1 MQASTENVTSSRPM
15 IVTTTENIPDTRV
28 VKTIGQVFGLT
39 VRSRSLGGNIAA
51 GLKSLVGGEIGSYVK
66 LNEDARRQALDRMV
80 QNAAA
85 MGANAVTMMRF
96 DSTEMGRSMSEIV
109 AYGTA
114 RVVEMAADAPDPSA
128 RRAERAAMSVVE
140 WVILAVVVLGV
151 VIALFGWDRYRGNR
165 KSAGEAAAPSPR
177 ARCSLTQRLVS
188 GCACGTTR
196 RPASGNTAPSEPRPV
211 SMRAVATMPVFADL
225 PVARKGEVR

>member
-1 MQASTENVTSSRPM
+1 MQASTQSSAPPQLM

-51 GLKSLVGGEIGSYVK
+51 WLKSLAGGEIGSYVK

-96 DSTEMGRSMSEIV
+96 DSTEMGKTMTEIV

-114 RVVEMAADAPDPSA
+114 RV
-128 RRAERAAMSVVE
+128 
-140 WVILAVVVLGV
+140 I
-151 VIALFGWDRYRGNR
+151 
-165 KSAGEAAAPSPR
+165 EAATDAAHAMNAP
-177 ARCSLTQRLVS
+177 
-188 GCACGTTR
+188 G
-196 RPASGNTAPSEPRPV
+196 
-211 SMRAVATMPVFADL
+211 
-225 PVARKGEVR
+225 

>member
-1 MQASTENVTSSRPM
+1 MQASPENVTAPRPM

-51 GLKSLVGGEIGSYVK
+51 ALKNLAGGEIRSYVK
-66 LNEDARRQALDRMV
+66 LNEDSRRQALDRMV

-114 RVVEMAADAPDPSA
+114 RVVEWLPGPST
-128 RRAERAAMSVVE
+128 
-140 WVILAVVVLGV
+140 
-151 VIALFGWDRYRGNR
+151 
-165 KSAGEAAAPSPR
+165 P
-177 ARCSLTQRLVS
+177 
-188 GCACGTTR
+188 
-196 RPASGNTAPSEPRPV
+196 
-211 SMRAVATMPVFADL
+211 
-225 PVARKGEVR
+225 

>member
-1 MQASTENVTSSRPM
+1 MQASSDNVRSDNVRTARTM

-28 VKTIGQVFGLT
+28 VRTIGQVFGLT

-51 GLKSLVGGEIGSYVK
+51 LLKGLAGGEIRSYVK
-66 LNEDARRQALDRMV
+66 LNEDSRRQALDRLV

-114 RVVEMAADAPDPSA
+114 RVVEPAPGSA
-128 RRAERAAMSVVE
+128 S
-140 WVILAVVVLGV
+140 
-151 VIALFGWDRYRGNR
+151 
-165 KSAGEAAAPSPR
+165 
-177 ARCSLTQRLVS
+177 VS
-188 GCACGTTR
+188 GGR
-196 RPASGNTAPSEPRPV
+196 
-211 SMRAVATMPVFADL
+211 D
-225 PVARKGEVR
+225 